1 MALRAGAKEK
11 SIHHQNCVCIPE
23 ATNKNIMDL
32 HSLEKLFIEQIR
44 ETTFW
49 EWAAVLF
56 GVAEV
61 LLAKVNN
68 ILLYPAG
75 IASTV
80 IGTYILLIAGLYGES
95 ALNVYYL
102 VMSIYGWFYWIKKR
116 NEPPVK
122 ISWSTRREWII
133 TLIIVF
139 AGWVILYILLKRF
152 TTSNVPVWDA
162 FVSSTAWAG
171 MWLLARRKLEN
182 WIWLNISNLFAI
194 PLLCYKKLILFSA
207 LTLFLFIVAF
217 FGFFEWLAI
226 WKKDKATANSYQ
238 IN

>member
-1 MALRAGAKEK
+1 MNLHTWIQLFLAQ
-11 SIHHQNCVCIPE
+11 IH
-23 ATNKNIMDL
+23 
-32 HSLEKLFIEQIR
+32 
-44 ETTFW
+44 ETTPW
-49 EWAAVLF
+49 EWAAVLL

-68 ILLYPAG
+68 IWLYPAG
-75 IASTV
+75 IAGTF
-80 IGTYILLIAGLYGES
+80 IGIYILLVAGLYAES

-102 VMSIYGWFYWIKKR
+102 VMSIYGWAYWIKKR

-122 ISWSTRREWII
+122 ITWATRDEWII

-139 AGWVILYILLKRF
+139 AGWAILYILLKRF
-152 TTSNVPVWDA
+152 TTSNVPLWDA
-162 FVSSTAWAG
+162 WVSSTAWAG

-182 WIWLNISNLFAI
+182 WILLNISNLFAI

-217 FGFFEWLAI
+217 FGFFEWRAI
-226 WKKDKATANSYQ
+226 WKRENAAQNALLAP
-238 IN
+238 

>member
-1 MALRAGAKEK
+1 MHYWL
-11 SIHHQNCVCIPE
+11 
-23 ATNKNIMDL
+23 L
-32 HSLEKLFIEQIR
+32 LFIQQIH
-44 ETTFW
+44 ETTYW

-61 LLAKVNN
+61 LLAKANN
-68 ILLYPAG
+68 ILLYPTG
-75 IASTV
+75 IVSTL
-80 IGTYILLIAGLYGES
+80 IGIYVLLIAGLYAES

-102 VMSIYGWFYWIKKR
+102 VMSLYGWFYWITKR

-122 ISWSTRREWII
+122 ITWATRREWTI

-139 AGWVILYILLKRF
+139 AGWAILYLLLKNF

-162 FVSSTAWAG
+162 WVSATAWAG
-171 MWLLARRKLEN
+171 MWLLAKRKLEN
-182 WIWLNISNLFAI
+182 WILLNISNLFAI

-217 FGFFEWLAI
+217 FGFFDWLAI
-226 WKKDKATANSYQ
+226 WKKDKAAESRYQ
-238 IN
+238 IS